1 MTEKELELQC
11 TQVARSQGWRAVK
24 LEKNAHKGIPDRLFI
39 SKNGIC
45 RFVEFKNPNKKG
57 RISIFQHDW
66 SDFLGELCL
75 VCSDIEAFRAFLGI
89 K

>member
-1 MTEKELELQC
+1 MTEQELELQC
-11 TQVARSQGWRAVK
+11 TQIARSQGWRAVK

-57 RISIFQHDW
+57 RISTYQRYWI
-66 SDFLGELCL
+66 DFLGSSCL
-75 VCSDIEAFRAFLGI
+75 VCSDYEEFKEFLGI